1 MSKILIIS
9 ATKGANFQLAQK
21 ISNILTLDNE
31 VLTLEDYP
39 MPMYVPNS
47 NNVIE
52 SKIISDLCGKFIE
65 CNGLIFCAPEYNG
78 GSPPILTN
86 AITWMSLKTDNWR
99 DAFRNKVVLIATHSG
114 GAGQNFLTTFGLQLQ
129 FMGSVVFPR
138 NITVNSS
145 KKFNEKSVNK
155 ILSDFSIML
164 K

>member
-1 MSKILIIS
+1 MGKILIIS
-9 ATKGANFQLAQK
+9 ATKGTNFQLAHK

-39 MPMYVPNS
+39 MPIYVPNS

-52 SKIISDLCGKFIE
+52 NKMISDLLGKFIE
-65 CNGLIFCAPEYNG
+65 CHGLIFCAPEYNG

-86 AITWMSLKTDNWR
+86 VITWMSLKTDNWR
-99 DAFRNKVVLIATHSG
+99 DAFKNKMVLIATHSG
-114 GAGQNFLTTFGLQLQ
+114 GAGHNFLTTFGLQLQ
-129 FMGSVVFPR
+129 FMGSIVFPR
-138 NITVNSS
+138 NIIVNSS

-155 ILSDFSIML
+155 ILSDFITIL

>member
-9 ATKGANFQLAQK
+9 ATRGTNLRLAQK
-21 ISNILTLDNE
+21 ISNLLIIDNE

-52 SKIISDLCGKFIE
+52 RKIISDLCGKFIE
-65 CNGLIFCAPEYNG
+65 CRGLIFCAPEYNG

-99 DAFRNKVVLIATHSG
+99 DAFKNKMVLIATHSG
-114 GAGQNFLTTFGLQLQ
+114 GAGHNFLTTFGLQLQ

-138 NITVNSS
+138 NIIVNNN

-155 ILSDFSIML
+155 ILIDFISML